1 MKQPE
6 KRNWEI
12 LYTDFKGPIK
22 RAVELVTR
30 EMGGYI
36 LRDAGVYCVNVL
48 PVKPFCEMPDKNAVI
63 IGTYESHPLFGKLL
77 KREEVP
83 KDGYAVKV
91 LENPFKE
98 GTQLVLLCG
107 DTPSAVFYAACH
119 FTDDCLSEFALM
131 RNGLRFPQETFLHP
145 LPSYSFSAAPKAKTR
160 SLFTWGHPINNFRET
175 VETLA
180 RLKFNQIIVWNDYL
194 PQNAEEFTEYAHSFG
209 VSVIW
214 GFAWGWFPDCKKAD
228 LSKLGELK
236 EAVLSTYESTY
247 KGKGD
252 GIYFQSFTEL
262 SEATLQGRL
271 IADVVTD
278 FVNEVAGELLKREPE
293 LLIQFGLHANS
304 VKEHTEYLAKID
316 PRVQIIWENCGVF
329 PYSHEFTDDEAERR
343 KTEDFTRLVISQ
355 RPGVPVGMVF
365 KGMLKQ
371 DWPFFEHQ
379 AGSYIMGDSSDAV
392 IHHDMDIFTPIW
404 RFLQSEW
411 LTKGD
416 FAHTLA
422 NIVLEEA
429 AGDINFCVA
438 AHIADK
444 PWYPLALCG
453 ELFWDAGVPYTQ
465 IVERVSKR
473 RSTKF
478 A

>member
-6 KRNWEI
+6 KRNWKI
-12 LYTDFKGPIK
+12 LYTDFTGPVK
-22 RAVELVTR
+22 RAVELVTK

-48 PVKPFCEMPDKNAVI
+48 AVEKLSASIDKNAVI
-63 IGTYESHPLFGKLL
+63 IGTFDSHPLFGRLMQ
-77 KREEVP
+77 REEVP
-83 KDGYAVKV
+83 QNGFAVKV
-91 LENPFKE
+91 LDSPFEE
-98 GTQLVLLCG
+98 GAQLVLLCG

-119 FTDDCLSEFALM
+119 FVDDYLSEFALS
-131 RNGLRFPQETFLHP
+131 RNGLRFPWETFLHP
-145 LPSYSFSAAPKAKTR
+145 LPAYTFSTAPKTKTR
-160 SLFTWGHPINNFRET
+160 SLFTWGHPINNFRKT
-175 VETLA
+175 IETLA
-180 RLKFNQIIVWNDYL
+180 RLKFNQMIVWNDHL
-194 PQNAEEFTEYAHSFG
+194 PVNAEEFTEYAHSFG
-209 VSVIW
+209 LSVIW

-236 EAVLSTYESTY
+236 EAVLRTYETVY

-262 SEATLQGRL
+262 SQATLQGRL
-271 IADVVTD
+271 IADVVTE
-278 FVNEVAGELLKREPE
+278 FVNDTAGELLKREPN

-304 VKEHTEYLAKID
+304 VKNHTEYLAKID

-343 KTEDFTRLVISQ
+343 ETEDFTRLVISQ
-355 RPGVPVGMVF
+355 RPGTDVGMVF

-371 DWPFFEHQ
+371 DWPHFEHQ
-379 AGSYIMGDSSDAV
+379 AGPFIMGDSSDAV
-392 IHHDMDIFTPIW
+392 IHHDMDIFTPLW

-416 FAHTLA
+416 FAHRLA
-422 NIVLEEA
+422 GIVLEA
-429 AGDINFCVA
+429 ATANVNFCVA
-438 AHIADK
+438 AHIADE

-453 ELFWDAGVPYTQ
+453 EIFWDPLVPYTD
-465 IVERVSKR
+465 IVAKVSKR
-473 RSTKF
+473 RNTKF